1 MEHNVVVRMA
11 KVLYGMVLAVF
22 VFNLL
27 VLPLVPGYTM
37 MAYEGMGMGHPS
49 ISSLMGTMRS
59 LLGAGVPAW
68 EILVVRPLAM
78 LGGDWSGYGPE
89 VWWSA
94 AFFLGCG
101 ICTAVL
107 LWQARCILSTII
119 AQTPFQRS
127 NARSMKRAA
136 ASCWGIALLA
146 AVRMAVWFL
155 RLRSAAPLFTFTA
168 LFIPVSLMAGLLF
181 LVMSA
186 LFRQAAELKEDQDLT
201 ICGGGGMAIIVNLD
215 VMMARRKMSLG
226 ELAQKVDI
234 TMANLSIL
242 KNNKARAVRFSTLEA
257 ICKALDCQPGD
268 ILEFV
273 PDGEEDR

>member
-1 MEHNVVVRMA
+1 MSPARR
-11 KVLYGMVLAVF
+11 
-22 VFNLL
+22 
-27 VLPLVPGYTM
+27 TM
-37 MAYEGMGMGHPS
+37 SMICRTPRNRTACFACG
-49 ISSLMGTMRS
+49 SSLMGTMRS

-136 ASCWGIALLA
+136 ASCWG
-146 AVRMAVWFL
+146 
-155 RLRSAAPLFTFTA
+155 
-168 LFIPVSLMAGLLF
+168 
-181 LVMSA
+181 
-186 LFRQAAELKEDQDLT
+186 T
-201 ICGGGGMAIIVNLD
+201 I
-215 VMMARRKMSLG
+215 KS
-226 ELAQKVDI
+226 
-234 TMANLSIL
+234 
-242 KNNKARAVRFSTLEA
+242 
-257 ICKALDCQPGD
+257 
-268 ILEFV
+268 
-273 PDGEEDR
+273 

>member
-186 LFRQAAELKEDQDLT
+186 LFRQAAELAGWTVPEHGWWYLLDRQEDREGSMFQRSSFNYT
-201 ICGGGGMAIIVNLD
+201 
-215 VMMARRKMSLG
+215 
-226 ELAQKVDI
+226 LAVYDSAAA
-234 TMANLSIL
+234 TLSY
-242 KNNKARAVRFSTLEA
+242 
-257 ICKALDCQPGD
+257 
-268 ILEFV
+268 LEF
-273 PDGEEDR
+273 DT

>member
-37 MAYEGMGMGHPS
+37 MAYKGMGMGHPS

-136 ASCWGIALLA
+136 ASCWGHRPAGG
-146 AVRMAVWFL
+146 
-155 RLRSAAPLFTFTA
+155 SADGGVVP
-168 LFIPVSLMAGLLF
+168 
-181 LVMSA
+181 
-186 LFRQAAELKEDQDLT
+186 AAEERSPAVHLHSLVHSGVADGGPAFPGDV
-201 ICGGGGMAIIVNLD
+201 CPVPPGGGAERGPGPDHLRGRSMKIVVNLD

-242 KNNKARAVRFSTLEA
+242 KNNKARAIRFSTLEA
-257 ICKALDCQPGD
+257 ICAALDCQPGD

-273 PDGEEDR
+273 PEEGDR

>member
-59 LLGAGVPAW
+59 LLGDGVPAW
-68 EILVVRPLAM
+68 EILAVRPLAM
-78 LGGDWSGYGPE
+78 
-89 VWWSA
+89 
-94 AFFLGCG
+94 LGCG

-119 AQTPFQRS
+119 VQTPFQRS

-201 ICGGGGMAIIVNLD
+201 I
-215 VMMARRKMSLG
+215 
-226 ELAQKVDI
+226 
-234 TMANLSIL
+234 
-242 KNNKARAVRFSTLEA
+242 
-257 ICKALDCQPGD
+257 
-268 ILEFV
+268 
-273 PDGEEDR
+273 

>member
-136 ASCWGIALLA
+136 A
-146 AVRMAVWFL
+146 VRMAVWFL
-155 RLRSAAPLFTFTA
+155 RLRSASPLFTFTA

-201 ICGGGGMAIIVNLD
+201 I
-215 VMMARRKMSLG
+215 
-226 ELAQKVDI
+226 
-234 TMANLSIL
+234 
-242 KNNKARAVRFSTLEA
+242 
-257 ICKALDCQPGD
+257 
-268 ILEFV
+268 
-273 PDGEEDR
+273 

>member
-146 AVRMAVWFL
+146 AVRMAVCVL
-155 RLRSAAPLFTFTA
+155 GCAAA
-168 LFIPVSLMAGLLF
+168 LLGAAACAGAGLVGSGGREQVVRLAGET
-181 LVMSA
+181 LVVRDA
-186 LFRQAAELKEDQDLT
+186 DLLHQV
-201 ICGGGGMAIIVNLD
+201 GWRYVNLF
-215 VMMARRKMSLG
+215 VHG
-226 ELAQKVDI
+226 EPLACWRV
-234 TMANLSIL
+234 S
-242 KNNKARAVRFSTLEA
+242 
-257 ICKALDCQPGD
+257 
-268 ILEFV
+268 
-273 PDGEEDR
+273 

>member
-94 AFFLGCG
+94 AFS
-101 ICTAVL
+101 
-107 LWQARCILSTII
+107 W
-119 AQTPFQRS
+119 
-127 NARSMKRAA
+127 AA
-136 ASCWGIALLA
+136 ASVPPCSCGRPGASCP
-146 AVRMAVWFL
+146 RSSP
-155 RLRSAAPLFTFTA
+155 RLP
-168 LFIPVSLMAGLLF
+168 
-181 LVMSA
+181 
-186 LFRQAAELKEDQDLT
+186 
-201 ICGGGGMAIIVNLD
+201 
-215 VMMARRKMSLG
+215 
-226 ELAQKVDI
+226 
-234 TMANLSIL
+234 
-242 KNNKARAVRFSTLEA
+242 FSGPM
-257 ICKALDCQPGD
+257 PG
-268 ILEFV
+268 
-273 PDGEEDR
+273 P

>member
-101 ICTAVL
+101 HLYRRAPVAGPVHPVHDHRPDSLSAVQCPVHEAGGGQL
-107 LWQARCILSTII
+107 LGHRPAGGS
-119 AQTPFQRS
+119 ADGGVVPAAEERS
-127 NARSMKRAA
+127 PAVHLHSLVHSGVADGGPAFPGDVCPVPPGGGAERGPGPDHLRGRSMK
-136 ASCWGIALLA
+136 I
-146 AVRMAVWFL
+146 V
-155 RLRSAAPLFTFTA
+155 
-168 LFIPVSLMAGLLF
+168 
-181 LVMSA
+181 
-186 LFRQAAELKEDQDLT
+186 
-201 ICGGGGMAIIVNLD
+201 VNLD

-242 KNNKARAVRFSTLEA
+242 KNNKARAIRFSTLEA
-257 ICKALDCQPGD
+257 ICAALDCQPGD

-273 PDGEEDR
+273 PEEGDR

>member
-107 LWQARCILSTII
+107 LWPGPVHPVYDHRPDSLS
-119 AQTPFQRS
+119 
-127 NARSMKRAA
+127 
-136 ASCWGIALLA
+136 
-146 AVRMAVWFL
+146 AVQC
-155 RLRSAAPLFTFTA
+155 
-168 LFIPVSLMAGLLF
+168 PVHEA
-181 LVMSA
+181 
-186 LFRQAAELKEDQDLT
+186 
-201 ICGGGGMAIIVNLD
+201 GGGQL
-215 VMMARRKMSLG
+215 LG
-226 ELAQKVDI
+226 ASPCWRQCGWRCG
-234 TMANLSIL
+234 S
-242 KNNKARAVRFSTLEA
+242 
-257 ICKALDCQPGD
+257 CG
-268 ILEFV
+268 
-273 PDGEEDR
+273 

>member
-1 MEHNVVVRMA
+1 
-11 KVLYGMVLAVF
+11 
-22 VFNLL
+22 
-27 VLPLVPGYTM
+27 M

-119 AQTPFQRS
+119 VQTPFQRS

-155 RLRSAAPLFTFTA
+155 RLRGAAPLFTFTA

-201 ICGGGGMAIIVNLD
+201 I
-215 VMMARRKMSLG
+215 
-226 ELAQKVDI
+226 
-234 TMANLSIL
+234 
-242 KNNKARAVRFSTLEA
+242 
-257 ICKALDCQPGD
+257 
-268 ILEFV
+268 
-273 PDGEEDR
+273 

>member
-1 MEHNVVVRMA
+1 M
-11 KVLYGMVLAVF
+11 
-22 VFNLL
+22 
-27 VLPLVPGYTM
+27 
-37 MAYEGMGMGHPS
+37 
-49 ISSLMGTMRS
+49 
-59 LLGAGVPAW
+59 
-68 EILVVRPLAM
+68 
-78 LGGDWSGYGPE
+78 
-89 VWWSA
+89 WWSA

-119 AQTPFQRS
+119 VQTPFQRS

-201 ICGGGGMAIIVNLD
+201 I
-215 VMMARRKMSLG
+215 
-226 ELAQKVDI
+226 
-234 TMANLSIL
+234 
-242 KNNKARAVRFSTLEA
+242 
-257 ICKALDCQPGD
+257 
-268 ILEFV
+268 
-273 PDGEEDR
+273 

>member
-127 NARSMKRAA
+127 NARSMKQAA

-186 LFRQAAELKEDQDLT
+186 LFRQAAELAGWTVPERGWWYLLDRQEDREGSMFQRSSF
-201 ICGGGGMAIIVNLD
+201 N
-215 VMMARRKMSLG
+215 
-226 ELAQKVDI
+226 
-234 TMANLSIL
+234 
-242 KNNKARAVRFSTLEA
+242 STLA
-257 ICKALDCQPGD
+257 VYD
-268 ILEFV
+268 IAAATLSYLEF
-273 PDGEEDR
+273 DT

>member
-1 MEHNVVVRMA
+1 MVSYLPEIRAGMALLLAFCAMVQDLRNFKIGNRQILVGLLGAAGCMAYEWMMGGVCAEQLTAGCRIWAITKEGAALMEHNVVVRMA

-201 ICGGGGMAIIVNLD
+201 I
-215 VMMARRKMSLG
+215 
-226 ELAQKVDI
+226 
-234 TMANLSIL
+234 
-242 KNNKARAVRFSTLEA
+242 
-257 ICKALDCQPGD
+257 
-268 ILEFV
+268 
-273 PDGEEDR
+273 

>member
-107 LWQARCILSTII
+107 LWQAG
-119 AQTPFQRS
+119 
-127 NARSMKRAA
+127 
-136 ASCWGIALLA
+136 ASCP
-146 AVRMAVWFL
+146 RSSS
-155 RLRSAAPLFTFTA
+155 RLPFSGP
-168 LFIPVSLMAGLLF
+168 M
-181 LVMSA
+181 
-186 LFRQAAELKEDQDLT
+186 
-201 ICGGGGMAIIVNLD
+201 
-215 VMMARRKMSLG
+215 LG
-226 ELAQKVDI
+226 
-234 TMANLSIL
+234 
-242 KNNKARAVRFSTLEA
+242 
-257 ICKALDCQPGD
+257 P
-268 ILEFV
+268 
-273 PDGEEDR
+273 

>member
-22 VFNLL
+22 VNLL

-119 AQTPFQRS
+119 VQTPFQRS

-201 ICGGGGMAIIVNLD
+201 I
-215 VMMARRKMSLG
+215 
-226 ELAQKVDI
+226 
-234 TMANLSIL
+234 
-242 KNNKARAVRFSTLEA
+242 
-257 ICKALDCQPGD
+257 
-268 ILEFV
+268 
-273 PDGEEDR
+273 

>member
-68 EILVVRPLAM
+68 
-78 LGGDWSGYGPE
+78 
-89 VWWSA
+89 WWSA

-201 ICGGGGMAIIVNLD
+201 I
-215 VMMARRKMSLG
+215 
-226 ELAQKVDI
+226 
-234 TMANLSIL
+234 
-242 KNNKARAVRFSTLEA
+242 
-257 ICKALDCQPGD
+257 
-268 ILEFV
+268 
-273 PDGEEDR
+273 

>member
-186 LFRQAAELKEDQDLT
+186 LFRQAAALLGAAACTGAGLVGSGGREQVVRLAGETLVVRDADLLHQV
-201 ICGGGGMAIIVNLD
+201 GWRYVNLF
-215 VMMARRKMSLG
+215 VHG
-226 ELAQKVDI
+226 EPLACWRV
-234 TMANLSIL
+234 S
-242 KNNKARAVRFSTLEA
+242 
-257 ICKALDCQPGD
+257 
-268 ILEFV
+268 
-273 PDGEEDR
+273 

>member
-89 VWWSA
+89 
-94 AFFLGCG
+94 
-101 ICTAVL
+101 
-107 LWQARCILSTII
+107 
-119 AQTPFQRS
+119 
-127 NARSMKRAA
+127 A

-201 ICGGGGMAIIVNLD
+201 I
-215 VMMARRKMSLG
+215 
-226 ELAQKVDI
+226 
-234 TMANLSIL
+234 
-242 KNNKARAVRFSTLEA
+242 
-257 ICKALDCQPGD
+257 
-268 ILEFV
+268 
-273 PDGEEDR
+273 